1 MEVLHDRKDDQD
13 EFQNL
18 EVNHDGPKRHRT
30 SRPGFNEMFNG
41 FPDFNSFKI

>member
-18 EVNHDGPKRHRT
+18 EVNYHGPTRHRP
-30 SRPGFNEMFNG
+30 SRPGFKEMFNG